1 MSKVVIE
8 TIKITLFLPITF
20 CVDLDNYKDREYSLL
35 GRIDAGPCKSNNY
48 QFRVFWTTKGVLNLT
63 KGFKVNWLRTLYDH
77 RLETFFREKISEYEQ
92 LITVSDKE
100 KNDVI
105 GDNKDSITVGYFDTT
120 KIRTQKISAGMANYQ
135 PLGF

>member
-100 KNDVI
+100 KNDVMVTI
-105 GDNKDSITVGYFDTT
+105 KILLLWGILILQKLGHKRLGSST
-120 KIRTQKISAGMANYQ
+120 KEKI
-135 PLGF
+135 